1 MYMIGAQMIEV
12 CHPPELF
19 QHAEALE
26 HWADCR
32 ERAVARLEL
41 KIKQLEDER
50 RTDEATR
57 LRSAAQYLRAA
68 ALCDRTRAA
77 ELRQAAQ
84 L

>member
-1 MYMIGAQMIEV
+1 MLSMQMIEL
-12 CHPPELF
+12 CHPPELL
-19 QHAEALE
+19 QHAQALE

-41 KIKQLEDER
+41 KIRQLEDQR

-57 LRSAAQYLRAA
+57 LRSAAHYLRKA
-68 ALCDRTRAA
+68 ALRDRTRAA
-77 ELRQAAQ
+77 ELRRAAQ